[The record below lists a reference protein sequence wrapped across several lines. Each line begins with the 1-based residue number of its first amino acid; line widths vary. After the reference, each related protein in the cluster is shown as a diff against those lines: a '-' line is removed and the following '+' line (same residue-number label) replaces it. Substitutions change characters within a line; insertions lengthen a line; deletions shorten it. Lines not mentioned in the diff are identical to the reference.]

1 VIKFIQ
7 SIGLYPTGTLVELT
21 TGDIGVVVEQH
32 SDLRLAPKVAVLNQG
47 QFMEVKAAGGYVLI
61 DLKDEVAARKK
72 LVKAG
77 QDLAE
82 SIEVLGIVRDLEPS
96 GYDVDFSF
104 ISTIFMKNTRKVL
117 SSILSRGDGGE
128 AGQGINL
135 MGRLKSYLR
144 SAN

>member
-1 VIKFIQ
+1 M
-7 SIGLYPTGTLVELT
+7 
-21 TGDIGVVVEQH
+21 
-32 SDLRLAPKVAVLNQG
+32 NQG
-47 QFMEVKAAGGYVLI
+47 QFIEGKAAGGYILI
-61 DLKDEVAARKK
+61 DLKDEAASRKK

-77 QDLAE
+77 QNLAE
-82 SIEVLGIVRDLEPS
+82 SIQVLGIVRDLEPS

-117 SSILSRGDGGE
+117 SSILSRGGE
-128 AGQGINL
+128 GEVGPGMTL